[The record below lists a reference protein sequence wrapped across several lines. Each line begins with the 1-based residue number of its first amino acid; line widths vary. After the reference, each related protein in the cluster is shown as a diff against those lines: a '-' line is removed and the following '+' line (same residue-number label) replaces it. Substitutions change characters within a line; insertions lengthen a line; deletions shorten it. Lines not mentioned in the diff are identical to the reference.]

1 MGQYFG
7 SEAPI
12 SSTGSMDSKAR
23 ISTIPFKTRGAA
35 VGTEEASYV
44 VGGHETFPFRTGWL
58 KKGFDALRE
67 DGLAFIR
74 DDAIVRLGVG
84 KNMVRSIRFW
94 CLATQVAEEEPRLA
108 GSKPLQPT
116 QLGLKMLND
125 EGWDPYL
132 EDVGSLWLLHWLLVT
147 NRARASAWYHI
158 FASYLAP
165 DFTKP
170 RLIGFLQPIAE
181 KQTKPVSQ
189 NSIARDVDCLL
200 RTYVPGNV
208 STGMLDAT
216 FDCPLSELEL
226 IRPYDKDGVYH
237 FHIGPKES
245 LPPHVFGFAL
255 LQFFRR
261 YGGRRRSLN
270 IQDCV
275 YAPGSPGQAFRL
287 DEDSTLS
294 LLERVIP
301 LVDGHL
307 NVAETAGIVQVY
319 LHVDRMELVEHLA
332 MRLLDAY
339 HREG

>member
-1 MGQYFG
+1 MV
-7 SEAPI
+7 
-12 SSTGSMDSKAR
+12 
-23 ISTIPFKTRGAA
+23 AA
-35 VGTEEASYV
+35 AELRYT

-74 DDAIVRLGVG
+74 DDAVVRLGVG

-94 CLATQVAEEEPRLA
+94 CLATQMVEEDPRPA
-108 GSKPLQPT
+108 GSKPLRPT
-116 QLGLKMLND
+116 HLGIKLLSD
-125 EGWDPYL
+125 DGWDPYL

-147 NRARASAWYHI
+147 NPVRASAWYHV
-158 FASYLAP
+158 FASYPEP
-165 DFTKP
+165 DFTKA
-170 RLIGFLQPIAE
+170 RLIGFLQSIAE
-181 KQTKPVSQ
+181 KQQQSVSP

-208 STGMLDAT
+208 SAGVLDAT

-226 IRPYDKDGVYH
+226 IRPYDKDGIYH
-237 FHIGPKES
+237 FHVGPKES

-261 YGGRRRSLN
+261 YGSGRRSLN
-270 IQDCV
+270 IQECV
-275 YAPGSPGQAFRL
+275 YAPGGPGQAFRL

-294 LLERVIP
+294 LLEAVEM

-307 NVAETAGIVQVY
+307 NVTETAGIVQVY
-319 LHVDRMELVEHLA
+319 LHVDQIGLEEDLA
-332 MRLLDAY
+332 IQLLDAY
-339 HREG
+339 YREGEQYV